1 MFNRI
6 VRVIKA
12 NIPSFVR
19 QAEEPEAILEAAFLE
34 LQTYLAQLRQGIAA
48 VIATQKRHER
58 QIANAQSYAKE
69 WYSRA
74 QLALKQGSEALA
86 REALIKRQT
95 YLVTVTN
102 LSKQTEQY
110 KDVLSQLKQDMRTL
124 ELKVAELKTKKDLYI
139 ARSHSAQ
146 ASYRIQ
152 EMLHAVSDV
161 SSLDIW
167 RRIEEKINLIEA
179 QSEVL
184 GLTGSDPLAN
194 KFVAL
199 KSIDN
204 LDNVDTELT
213 AIKMQILSTGDK
225 SNTDSEQ

>member
-12 NIPSFVR
+12 NISSFVR
-19 QAEEPEAILEAAFLE
+19 QTEEPEAVMEAAFLE
-34 LQTYLAQLRQGIAA
+34 LQTYLTQLRQGIAA
-48 VIATQKRHER
+48 AIATQKRHER
-58 QIANAQSYAKE
+58 QIANAQSYSEE
-69 WYSRA
+69 WYRRA

-102 LSKQTEQY
+102 LSQQTEQY

-124 ELKVAELKTKKDLYI
+124 EFKLAELKTKKDLYM

-146 ASYRIQ
+146 ARYRIQ
-152 EMLHAVSDV
+152 EMLQAVSDV

-167 RRIEEKINLIEA
+167 RRMEEKIHLIEA

-184 GLTGSDPLAN
+184 ALTASDRLEN
-194 KFVAL
+194 KFIPV
-199 KSIDN
+199 KSLDN

-213 AIKMQILSTGDK
+213 AIKMQI
-225 SNTDSEQ
+225 